1 MDRYRHFSPTQK
13 TERMS
18 NTDFTKHRW
27 YTHVLAKS
35 WYRIYIS
42 TKKIVVYFAEGLSLT
57 FLQITVKY
65 TDDKFLTQP
74 FWIVFSDAKC
84 FTWQCIK
91 NIFPSLILELSL
103 NLEKKIYNMF
113 ITSIIQSAAILQ
125 YALLTWMKG
134 IHNYLLV
141 PDW

>member
-1 MDRYRHFSPTQK
+1 MDILGIGTDILAPHRKQKGWATRTSP
-13 TERMS
+13 
-18 NTDFTKHRW
+18 NTGGIPMC
-27 YTHVLAKS
+27 LLNS
-35 WYRIYIS
+35 WHRIYIS

-65 TDDKFLTQP
+65 TDDKFLTRP
-74 FWIVFSDAKC
+74 FWIVFSDAK
-84 FTWQCIK
+84 
-91 NIFPSLILELSL
+91 IFSHLWYW
-103 NLEKKIYNMF
+103 KKLYNMF
-113 ITSIIQSAAILQ
+113 ITSIIQSAAFLQ